1 MFLAVPNV
9 AQNLSLL
16 SRTLHSLTVK
26 WDAPVVGGLTGYNVF
41 LKGNGT
47 FQTQSNDNT
56 TTTMVFAGLA
66 AGTEYTVGVDTL
78 NGNQKSTTVEA
89 KFVTSKYEISSY
101 CCIVFYGIR
110 TAWADPGGC
119 PPGAP
124 LI

>member
-1 MFLAVPNV
+1 ML
-9 AQNLSLL
+9 
-16 SRTLHSLTVK
+16 
-26 WDAPVVGGLTGYNVF
+26 

-47 FQTQSNDNT
+47 FQTQTPDNT

-66 AGTEYTVGVDTL
+66 AGTEYTVGVDTV

-89 KFVTSKYEISSY
+89 KFFTSKYEISSY
-101 CCIVFYGIR
+101 CCIVFLWHTYCMGGSR
-110 TAWADPGGC
+110 GC